1 MQDGGEPEEV
11 SLCPDVGGDVGEAVL
26 RSMTEVEHYGGV
38 TGRLRIGCEVCVA
51 GGKGGAC

>member
-26 RSMTEVEHYGGV
+26 RSIIEVEGD
-38 TGRLRIGCEVCVA
+38 IMEV
-51 GGKGGAC
+51 